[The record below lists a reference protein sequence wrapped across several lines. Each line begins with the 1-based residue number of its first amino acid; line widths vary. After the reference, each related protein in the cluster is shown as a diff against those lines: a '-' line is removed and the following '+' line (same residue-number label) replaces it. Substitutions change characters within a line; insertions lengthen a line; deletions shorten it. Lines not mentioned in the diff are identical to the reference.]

1 VAGHRRRVAT
11 RVLTVCPLGA
21 RMTLVDAS
29 GNAAMAVGSGVVMAA
44 AMAPSAVFAIRLQRQ
59 LGVGYGGA
67 AGFAAGYLAL
77 WTGLGAAAM
86 FTVTALPASN
96 QIAVAAPIALAA
108 AIYQGSPFA
117 RRFLLR
123 CRSPLG
129 MLLSNWRPGVRGAVR
144 LGSVYALWCAG
155 CCGGLVVGVLAL
167 GMDGPAGMLLMGG
180 VVLAEK
186 RTLAG
191 VTLSKVAAVAV
202 AVAVVFS
209 IT

>member
-1 VAGHRRRVAT
+1 MAHE
-11 RVLTVCPLGA
+11 
-21 RMTLVDAS
+21 DAS
-29 GNAAMAVGSGVVMAA
+29 GSAAMAVGSGVVMAA
-44 AMAPSAVFAIRLQRQ
+44 AMAPSAFFAIRLQRQ
-59 LGVGYGGA
+59 LGAGHGGV

-86 FTVTALPASN
+86 FTVTALPVSN
-96 QIAVAAPIALAA
+96 QVAVAAPVALGA

-129 MLLSNWRPGVRGAVR
+129 MLLSNWRPGVPGAMR
-144 LGSVYALWCAG
+144 LGSVYGLWCAG

-167 GMDGPAGMLLMGG
+167 GIDGPGGMLLMGG

-186 RTLAG
+186 RTLPG

-202 AVAVVFS
+202 AVAAVSS
-209 IT
+209 IA